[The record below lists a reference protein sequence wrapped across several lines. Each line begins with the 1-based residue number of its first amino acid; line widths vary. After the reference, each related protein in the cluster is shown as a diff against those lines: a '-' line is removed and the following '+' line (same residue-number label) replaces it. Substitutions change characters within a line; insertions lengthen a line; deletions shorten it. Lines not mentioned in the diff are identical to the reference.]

1 MIRLWT
7 QTESRKSAKLF
18 IRERQRKLILM
29 HCWGDKV
36 ARNKWTVDENH
47 TLESAVNEILDDY
60 KEDLDKD
67 NDKNVDAAGKRAA
80 KLLREQSPKRTGA
93 YARSWTSKTEGK
105 GSNIQATMATVY
117 NKNHYQLTH
126 LLEFGHANKNG
137 GRTPAHP
144 HIKKVEEQVIEEFYQ
159 DEKKSAEGK

>member
-1 MIRLWT
+1 
-7 QTESRKSAKLF
+7 
-18 IRERQRKLILM
+18 M
-29 HCWGDKV
+29 HYWGDKV

-47 TLESAVNEILDDY
+47 TMESAVNEILDDY
-60 KEDLDKD
+60 KEDLNKD
-67 NDKNVDAAGKRAA
+67 NDKNVESAGKRAA

-137 GRTPAHP
+137 GRTPAYP

>member
-1 MIRLWT
+1 
-7 QTESRKSAKLF
+7 
-18 IRERQRKLILM
+18 M

-36 ARNKWTVDENH
+36 ARNKWIVDENH

-67 NDKNVDAAGKRAA
+67 NDKNVESAGKRAA

-93 YARSWTSKTEGK
+93 YAKSWKQKTEGK
-105 GSNIQATMATVY
+105 GSKLIPTISTVH
-117 NKNHYQLTH
+117 NVKHYRLTH

-137 GRTPAHP
+137 GRTPAYP
-144 HIKKVEEQVIEEFYQ
+144 HIKKVEEQVAEEFYQ

>member
-1 MIRLWT
+1 MTR
-7 QTESRKSAKLF
+7 
-18 IRERQRKLILM
+18 
-29 HCWGDKV
+29 CWGDKV

-60 KEDLDKD
+60 KEDLNKD

-105 GSNIQATMATVY
+105 GSSIQATMATVY